1 MLNRP
6 CGKAL
11 RHPLGDMNTALADSG
26 ITVKTKAVV
35 AAGVGVMAARVEDIG
50 TRVAICLLRSTL
62 RHVPILRRAAGPAR
76 NHHPITNRAFFQ
88 AQLWPNTKTECL
100 TRLGQQPAQ
109 VRSRRCPRLRRLR

>member
-35 AAGVGVMAARVEDIG
+35 AAGVGVMAARGEDIG

-62 RHVPILRRAAGPAR
+62 RHVPILRPAAGPAR
-76 NHHPITNRAFFQ
+76 NHHPITNRSFFQ
-88 AQLWPNTKTECL
+88 ASLLPNTKT
-100 TRLGQQPAQ
+100 
-109 VRSRRCPRLRRLR
+109 RSPTPPGPPPTQGP